1 MTYDDDDKDEQRR
14 RFDIKWRLSRVPFDQ
29 LEDVRARIPRLLEE
43 NKQINDKLAIEWQRL
58 TFGEY
63 KDANFEEQQDLY
75 VIEAALKAYLQLIDK
90 EIKERR
96 RKEREKG
103 EKEH

>member
-1 MTYDDDDKDEQRR
+1 MANDDEDQQPR

-29 LEDVRARIPRLLEE
+29 LEDIRARIPRLLEE

-63 KDANFEEQQDLY
+63 KDANFEEQQDLN
-75 VIEAALKAYLQLIDK
+75 VIEAALKVYLQLIDK
-90 EIKERR
+90 EIEGRGGKEEE
-96 RKEREKG
+96 RKKEKTP
-103 EKEH
+103 